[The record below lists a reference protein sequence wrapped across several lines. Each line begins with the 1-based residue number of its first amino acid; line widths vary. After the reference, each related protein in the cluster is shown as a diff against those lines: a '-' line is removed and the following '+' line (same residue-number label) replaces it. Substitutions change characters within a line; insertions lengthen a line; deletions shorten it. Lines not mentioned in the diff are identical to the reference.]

1 MSRGDT
7 AEAMKLEKNRSI
19 MEEIKS
25 LWDLEA
31 YTGSLASSNRKIDLD
46 HLTKQ
51 INNIASAIGAHKKK
65 SETYIRYLEEKVSTL
80 ERRLRE

>member
-19 MEEIKS
+19 MEEIES

-31 YTGSLASSNRKIDLD
+31 YTGSLASSNRKIDLG

-51 INNIASAIGAHKKK
+51 ISNIASAIGAHKNK
-65 SETYIRYLEEKVSTL
+65 SENYIRYLEEKVSTL